1 MHSEGTIAPA
11 TAPWPARRLAIP
23 ILVSSAVISGALFP
37 LTPIRDATTLGPVS
51 HVRLVRG
58 AWYVFLSPV
67 YDSWDTLTLL
77 PAREHIA
84 LLALALF
91 TYVCW
96 RWRVTVMGTRP
107 TARRELMRAAIA
119 FVVLVA
125 WYATGAL
132 VPRPMV
138 SLEVDDPD
146 EVVVDFHSH
155 TEASHDGRPGFSA
168 ERNREWHRSA
178 GFNVAYVSD
187 HGTYAAVREAL
198 PRNPARAGDGT
209 VLLPAFETRSS
220 GQHLMCRVL

>member
-1 MHSEGTIAPA
+1 M
-11 TAPWPARRLAIP
+11 
-23 ILVSSAVISGALFP
+23 
-37 LTPIRDATTLGPVS
+37 S

-58 AWYVFLSPV
+58 GWYVFLSPV

-77 PAREHIA
+77 PAREHFA
-84 LLALALF
+84 LLALAVF
-91 TYVCW
+91 TYFCW

-107 TARRELMRAAIA
+107 TARRELMRATIA

-198 PRNPARAGDGT
+198 PRNPARAGDGM
-209 VLLPAFETRSS
+209 VLLPAFETRYS
-220 GQHLMCRVL
+220 GQHINVLGFSEQEV